1 MKPGTLKEILTDFV
15 SMEPASLGKAGYG
28 HSARIANELGYTG
41 FRSHLMD
48 LGGASVTGALGQAI
62 HSEYFMFK
70 GDFATPAGRAGDL
83 AFSTAGIER
92 EEIDYA
98 WIYDCFVGMIIL
110 QSSEYFGVS
119 KKEISES
126 LKKRNYKIQKW

>member
-1 MKPGTLKEILTDFV
+1 MYLI
-15 SMEPASLGKAGYG
+15 
-28 HSARIANELGYTG
+28 
-41 FRSHLMD
+41 
-48 LGGASVTGALGQAI
+48 GAGQAV

-119 KKEISES
+119 KK
-126 LKKRNYKIQKW
+126 KFQKV